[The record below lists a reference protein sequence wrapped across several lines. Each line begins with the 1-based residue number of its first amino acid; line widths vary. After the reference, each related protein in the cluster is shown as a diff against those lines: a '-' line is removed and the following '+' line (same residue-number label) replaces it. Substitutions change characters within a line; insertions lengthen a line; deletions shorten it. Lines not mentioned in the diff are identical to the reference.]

1 MTTEHVLGTIVLLG
15 GDEWTAATR
24 ELDAALLAA
33 SGSSEVVVLPTPKAF
48 EHPERVGP
56 RAEAYFSG
64 LGATVRTLH
73 VISRRDSEA
82 DDVVSAVE
90 AARFVYLPDGSSL
103 HLRPVLKGGRLEEA
117 LLSAFRAGAVLA
129 ASGESAMVMC
139 DPMVDRRGGAYTV
152 GLGIVEGVAV
162 DPHYNRLSPESRAR
176 PHQLLPKGT
185 VLVGIDDGTA
195 LVRAP
200 GGVWSVRGTGTV
212 TVFEQG
218 RDVAYR
224 DGATGLPL
232 P

>member
-1 MTTEHVLGTIVLLG
+1 MSTEHVHGTLVLLG
-15 GDEWTAATR
+15 GEEWTATTR
-24 ELDAALLAA
+24 ELDAELLAA
-33 SGSSEVVVLPTPKAF
+33 SGGTEVVVLPTPKAF

-64 LGATVRTLH
+64 LGATVRTLE
-73 VISRRDSEA
+73 VINRRDAEKPE
-82 DDVVSAVE
+82 VVE
-90 AARFVYLPDGSSL
+90 AVARARFVYLPDGSSL
-103 HLRPVLKGGRLEEA
+103 HLRSVLKGGPLEEA
-117 LLSAFRAGAVLA
+117 LLAVFRSGGVLA
-129 ASGESAMVMC
+129 ASGESAMVLC

-152 GLGIVEGVAV
+152 GLGVVEGVAV
-162 DPHYNRLSPESRAR
+162 DPHYNRLSAESRAR

-185 VLVGIDDGTA
+185 TLVGIDDATA

-200 GGVWSVRGTGTV
+200 GGSWSVRGTGTV
-212 TVFEQG
+212 TVYEQG